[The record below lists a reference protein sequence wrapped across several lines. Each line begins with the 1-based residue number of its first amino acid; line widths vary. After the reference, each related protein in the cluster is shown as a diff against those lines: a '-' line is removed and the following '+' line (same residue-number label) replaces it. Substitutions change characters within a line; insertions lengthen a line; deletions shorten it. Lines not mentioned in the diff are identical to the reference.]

1 MSDKGGARTTMHG
14 LMVRR
19 FGDWREAAVE
29 SLSPPAPGPG
39 EVVIASEA
47 CGLNF
52 QDLLL
57 VEGKYQ
63 FRPPLPFVAGRD
75 VAGKIIAVGPGVTA
89 FAVGD
94 RVAAQLR
101 YGAFASLALA
111 PVERCFLIPET
122 LDARVAAAAGTIF
135 ATAAVALTMRA
146 QLRAGERILISGAAG
161 GVGIA
166 AIQYAKHLGATV
178 IGVVSSEAK
187 VSAARKVGADH
198 VIQIDLVAEPKIL
211 RRMLELRSLEPVDV
225 VLDTVGGG
233 MFDAALRCLRPGG
246 RAIVVGFAS
255 GHIPALKTNY
265 LLLKDI
271 SVIGS
276 SLENALERRD
286 LYLRH
291 LIGEI
296 FAMIAAGEFSPLITA
311 NYPLSQFRDAAEL
324 IQSRNAVGKIV
335 LLP

>member
-1 MSDKGGARTTMHG
+1 MFDNGGARAAMRG
-14 LMVRR
+14 LVVHR

-29 SLSPPAPGPG
+29 DLLPPAPGAG
-39 EVVIASEA
+39 EVLIASEA
-47 CGLNF
+47 CALNF

-75 VAGKIIAVGPGVTA
+75 VAGKIVAIGPGVKT

-111 PVERCFLIPET
+111 PVERCFPIPAT
-122 LDARVAAAAGTIF
+122 VDARVAAAAGTIF

-166 AIQYAKHLGATV
+166 AIQYARHLSATV
-178 IGVVSSEAK
+178 IGVVSSPAK
-187 VSAARKVGADH
+187 VDAARRVGVDH
-198 VIQIDLVAEPKIL
+198 VIQIDHVPEPKAL
-211 RRMLELRSLEPVDV
+211 RQMLAVQSLEPVDV

-265 LLLKDI
+265 ILLKDI

-286 LYLRH
+286 PYLHH
-291 LIGEI
+291 LIGDI
-296 FAMIAAGEFSPLITA
+296 YGKVAAGDFSPLITA
-311 NYPLSQFRDAAEL
+311 SYPLSQFQDAAEL
-324 IQSRNAVGKIV
+324 IQSRDAVGKIV